1 MCRQAATK
9 PFPSLPFPPLPSS
22 SVQQHFEAIR
32 VETNVRLPQ
41 AFSAKQR
48 KLFHV
53 LDLIRVTTAY
63 PRSVKAYLR
72 KKKLLKSRQP
82 RS

>member
-53 LDLIRVTTAY
+53 LDLIRVTTAIHAQ
-63 PRSVKAYLR
+63 SQHIHV
-72 KKKLLKSRQP
+72 KKKLLKPRQP